1 MIKKKKIKIV
11 YFCNNLGYFFSHR
24 ENLIKKLVNLSYEP
38 ILIHGNAGSKTIDNQ
53 YKKKIRLY
61 NIKTYKIPMYSDLKK
76 SILEIKCLF
85 FIYKIIKI
93 IKPDIIHTISPK
105 ANLYGGLISI
115 FFPKSK
121 LIMSVSG
128 LGTIFSGNY
137 KFLNFLFIL
146 LNKIIFLKKKVNIIF
161 HNSHDLQFYKRKFN
175 LNKKKLFQTYGSGV
189 DLQKFYNKS
198 FSKKKNIL
206 FCGRI
211 LKTKGVLDFI
221 EASKIL
227 KNDLKEWRFLIAG
240 PLDYKNPDSIDKKF
254 LKIKTKFSNV
264 QFIGY
269 HENVKNLYKNCQ
281 IYCLPSYSEGLSKTL
296 LEAASMGLP
305 VVASD
310 IPGNIEVVID
320 NKTGLIFKTGNA
332 NDLAKQIKILALN
345 KKIRLDFGKNNR
357 KLALK
362 QFSIKKILDL
372 HLSLYEK

>member
-1 MIKKKKIKIV
+1 MIKKKKKIV

-24 ENLIKKLVNLSYEP
+24 ENIVKKLINLSYDL
-38 ILIHGNAGSKTIDNQ
+38 ILIYGNAGSQTIDNQ
-53 YKKKIRLY
+53 YKKKIKEY

-76 SILEIKCLF
+76 SIAEIKCLF
-85 FIYKIIKI
+85 LIYKIIKK
-93 IKPDIIHTISPK
+93 IKPDIVHTISPK

-115 FFPKSK
+115 FFPNSK

-137 KFLNFLFIL
+137 KFLSIIFIL
-146 LNKIIFLKKKVNIIF
+146 LNKVIFFKKKLNIIF
-161 HNSHDLQFYKRKFN
+161 HNSQDLKFYKKKFN

-189 DLQKFYNKS
+189 DLHKFFNKIS
-198 FSKKKNIL
+198 PQKKNIL

-240 PLDYKNPDSIDKKF
+240 TTDYQNPDSIDIKF
-254 LKIKTKFSNV
+254 LKTKTEFNNIKYV
-264 QFIGY
+264 GY
-269 HENVKNLYKNCQ
+269 HENIKDLYKNCQ

-305 VVASD
+305 VVVSD
-310 IPGNIEVVID
+310 IPGNTEAVIN
-320 NKTGLIFKTGNA
+320 NKTGLIFKTGDA
-332 NDLAKQIKILALN
+332 KDLAKKIKILASS
-345 KKIRLDFGKNNR
+345 KKIRQDFGKNNR

-362 QFSIKKILDL
+362 QFSIKKIIDL

>member
-1 MIKKKKIKIV
+1 MIKKKKKIV

-24 ENLIKKLVNLSYEP
+24 ENIVKKLINLSYDL
-38 ILIHGNAGSKTIDNQ
+38 ILIYGNAGSQTIDNQ
-53 YKKKIRLY
+53 YKKKIKEY

-76 SILEIKCLF
+76 SIAEIKCLF
-85 FIYKIIKI
+85 LIYKIIKK
-93 IKPDIIHTISPK
+93 IKPDIVHTISPK

-115 FFPKSK
+115 FFPNSK

-137 KFLNFLFIL
+137 KFLSIIFIL
-146 LNKIIFLKKKVNIIF
+146 LNKVIFFKKKLNIIF
-161 HNSHDLQFYKRKFN
+161 HNSQDLKFYKKKFN

-189 DLQKFYNKS
+189 DLHKFFNKIS
-198 FSKKKNIL
+198 PQKKNIL

-240 PLDYKNPDSIDKKF
+240 PTDYQNPDSIDIKF
-254 LKIKTKFSNV
+254 LKTKTEFNNIKYV
-264 QFIGY
+264 GY
-269 HENVKNLYKNCQ
+269 HENIKDLYKNCQ

-305 VVASD
+305 VVVSD
-310 IPGNIEVVID
+310 IPGNTEAVIN
-320 NKTGLIFKTGNA
+320 NKTGLIFKTGDA
-332 NDLAKQIKILALN
+332 KDLAKKIKILASS
-345 KKIRLDFGKNNR
+345 KKIRQDFGKNNR

-362 QFSIKKILDL
+362 QFSIKKIIDL